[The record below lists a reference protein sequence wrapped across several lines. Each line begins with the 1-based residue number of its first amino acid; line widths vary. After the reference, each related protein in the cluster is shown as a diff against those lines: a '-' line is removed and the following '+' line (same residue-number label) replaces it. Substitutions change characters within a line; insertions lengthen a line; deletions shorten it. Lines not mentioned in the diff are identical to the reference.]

1 MSEPQKIVVLSESEL
16 EAVIE
21 RAILKALTV
30 GHNGNGSAAG
40 TQDHLLTVEEAA
52 ERLGVKT
59 RWLYR
64 RADKLPF
71 ARRLSRK
78 ALRFSEAGLLRW
90 QATKKNF
97 QVLDPENGVK
107 LSRKHETNQERG

>member
-1 MSEPQKIVVLSESEL
+1 MSDPEKIVVLSESEL

-21 RAILKALTV
+21 RAILKALTA

-40 TQDHLLTVEEAA
+40 TQDHWLTVEEAA
-52 ERLGVKT
+52 ERLGVKA

-90 QATKKNF
+90 QATKKHF
-97 QVLDPENGVK
+97 
-107 LSRKHETNQERG
+107 